1 MLQSVI
7 QSAGA
12 VPRGHHSR
20 YHRFFSNAA
29 WSIDDLLESLAREAV
44 RTFYPEG
51 PIALGVED
59 TLGRKRGLTLFGT
72 GLHHDPLLSSRTRP
86 HVSGGHDW
94 VILSRLV
101 PNPSWSPT
109 PVWTLP
115 AGMRLYRTARD

>member
-86 HVSGGHDW
+86 HVSGG
-94 VILSRLV
+94 
-101 PNPSWSPT
+101 T
-109 PVWTLP
+109 T
-115 AGMRLYRTARD
+115 G